1 MSKNAP
7 GPCEPGRDSATS
19 HRAMQRGTVF
29 LFLGIFSILAGV
41 LALKL
46 TDRNVFWALI
56 ALGAAIGSH
65 GGISIS
71 QRARG

>member
-1 MSKNAP
+1 
-7 GPCEPGRDSATS
+7 
-19 HRAMQRGTVF
+19 MQRGTVF

-41 LALKL
+41 HALKL
-46 TDRNVFWALI
+46 TDRNVFWVLI